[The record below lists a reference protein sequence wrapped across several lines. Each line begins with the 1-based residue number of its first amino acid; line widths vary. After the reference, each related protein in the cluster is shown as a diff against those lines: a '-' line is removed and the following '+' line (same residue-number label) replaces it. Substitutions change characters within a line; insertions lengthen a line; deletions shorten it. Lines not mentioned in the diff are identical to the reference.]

1 MNPPTFHASRRQ
13 IETRFG
19 KISLVE
25 QGAGP
30 VALFVHGLPLCGY
43 QWRDVIAPLSGM
55 RRCIA
60 PDLMGL
66 GYSEVATGQD
76 VSFAAQADMLV
87 ALLDALKIER
97 VDLVGNDTGGGISQ
111 ILAAKY
117 PQRVRSL
124 TLANCEVAEHWPNA
138 LLEGFYAAVV
148 TGGLTEAMRAM
159 LTDTKL
165 AQEQLGALVYEDPA
179 TFSEACIGLYLRPLL
194 ACAERVEQFKRL
206 ADWKTHRAQLVAA
219 GAGLKASDIPA
230 QVIWGDGD
238 VVFESAPSLAWLR
251 QNLGGLRQVT
261 TIPDAKLF
269 FPEEHP
275 QQTASLISQFWSGLS
290 SG

>member
-1 MNPPTFHASRRQ
+1 MNPQTFHDSRRRV
-13 IETRFG
+13 ETRFG

-30 VALFVHGLPLCGY
+30 GALFVHGLPLCGY
-43 QWRDVIAPLSGM
+43 QWRGVITRLSGV

-66 GYSEVATGQD
+66 GYSEVAAGQD
-76 VSFAAQADMLV
+76 VSFAVQADMLV
-87 ALLDALKIER
+87 ALLDALKVEQ

-117 PQRVRSL
+117 PHRVRSL

-148 TGGLTEAMRAM
+148 AGGITEAMRAM

-165 AQEQLGALVYEDPA
+165 AQEQLGALVYEDPS
-179 TFSEACIGLYLRPLL
+179 TFSESSIELYLRPLL
-194 ACAERVEQFKRL
+194 ASTGRVEQFKRL
-206 ADWKTHRAQLVAA
+206 ADWKTNRAQLAA
-219 GAGLKASDIPA
+219 VSAGLKASDVPA

-238 VVFESAPSLAWLR
+238 VVFDTQPSLAWLR
-251 QNLGGLRQVT
+251 GNLGGLRQIT
-261 TIPDAKLF
+261 TIPGAKLF

-275 QQTASLISQFWSGLS
+275 QRTASLISQFWSGLS
-290 SG
+290 SD